1 VQDYYAFG
9 MQMPGRKLSGGYR
22 YGFNGQE
29 RSDEIAEGLFSAEY
43 WEYDGRIGRRWNVDP
58 IDKEY
63 ESPYASIGNNPIWF
77 TDPNGLDT
85 VKSRSGANSG
95 DIYNFKGT
103 WLHMGE
109 KGGWW
114 DENGT
119 AYTFRSSKKAGFFDA
134 PSAVDKF
141 QRIKTDNAWE
151 LYKRSGEKRMFAT
164 SMKGIQY
171 IIDWEAYYKKV
182 YNDDVGH
189 ATIGYGSLLHRGNYN
204 LKDLFRFPNG
214 VSKEQAFTMLLDEL
228 QIKELAVSKALETHK
243 IKVTQQQW
251 DAIMAFVYNLGAG
264 KITNGLTTRG
274 SRSSMANSLLNN
286 LDDANIM
293 TATFMK
299 YTWAKDDKTK
309 KSIQLRGLIKRRGKE
324 ADIFVHG
331 VYNSI
336 H

>member
-1 VQDYYAFG
+1 
-9 MQMPGRKLSGGYR
+9 
-22 YGFNGQE
+22 
-29 RSDEIAEGLFSAEY
+29 
-43 WEYDGRIGRRWNVDP
+43 
-58 IDKEY
+58 
-63 ESPYASIGNNPIWF
+63 
-77 TDPNGLDT
+77 
-85 VKSRSGANSG
+85 
-95 DIYNFKGT
+95 
-103 WLHMGE
+103 
-109 KGGWW
+109 
-114 DENGT
+114 
-119 AYTFRSSKKAGFFDA
+119 
-134 PSAVDKF
+134 
-141 QRIKTDNAWE
+141 
-151 LYKRSGEKRMFAT
+151 
-164 SMKGIQY
+164 MKGIQY

-251 DAIMAFVYNLGAG
+251 DAIMAFVYNLGEG
-264 KITNGLTTRG
+264 KITNGLTTGG
-274 SRSSMANSLLNN
+274 SRSSMANSLLYN
-286 LDDANIM
+286 LDNATIM

-299 YTWAKDDKTK
+299 YTWAKDDKSK

-324 ADIFVHG
+324 ADIFVYG